1 MHNVTK
7 VFPHEFLMVVI
18 FLSVLCLCLHMWF
31 VLRVYSIVLIVKI
44 NTWSTKVPIAYKGEK
59 ERVTKTFSTICS
71 QQKHAKKIDDTSL
84 YIMSVYPYI
93 HTFYLNV
100 PFHHQKWIYHN
111 QITVYSQLRRM
122 YIRAKA
128 NCKMKYQRPSKGKN
142 KIVNKLLELCS

>member
-7 VFPHEFLMVVI
+7 VFPHEFLM
-18 FLSVLCLCLHMWF
+18 
-31 VLRVYSIVLIVKI
+31 IVLFYLFYVYAC
-44 NTWSTKVPIAYKGEK
+44 TRGCSSCVFYCTDRQDQRMMHKGPNGIQRWEGK
-59 ERVTKTFSTICS
+59 GNKDRSTICS